1 MYKSILPRLITGL
14 FAMLMLCSS
23 ALAQQRVTV
32 NINQSSL
39 KTLFDTIEKQTSYR
53 FSYINGVLENE
64 GPVTIRQENVP
75 VARVLEQALKN
86 TGLTYKIMS
95 DKQIL
100 ITKKP
105 VAGDNRVTV
114 TGTVYESEGDPAIGA
129 SVMVKG
135 AKTGTSTDIDGHFT
149 LTGVPSDAVIIIS
162 YIGTV
167 PQEISASDKAKF
179 ANVVLSKNT
188 EILDEVVVVGYGTQ
202 SSKLVT
208 TSISKVKLD
217 DIDQANDYNPIK
229 MLQGRVPG
237 VNISNSSG
245 TPGATPNI
253 QVRGVGSINGGS
265 KPLYVVDGIPAES
278 YPNINPSDI
287 ESIEVLKDASAAA
300 IYGSRANSGV
310 VIITTKS
317 GKSGMTKIDVSGRI
331 GFGKLAKDIEM
342 ANAIEYANAMQAA
355 IDNYNVQMGQN
366 VQFYMPSVIEET
378 DWMKMIT
385 RETTETAT
393 G

>member
-1 MYKSILPRLITGL
+1 M
-14 FAMLMLCSS
+14 
-23 ALAQQRVTV
+23 
-32 NINQSSL
+32 
-39 KTLFDTIEKQTSYR
+39 
-53 FSYINGVLENE
+53 
-64 GPVTIRQENVP
+64 
-75 VARVLEQALKN
+75 
-86 TGLTYKIMS
+86 
-95 DKQIL
+95 
-100 ITKKP
+100 
-105 VAGDNRVTV
+105 
-114 TGTVYESEGDPAIGA
+114 
-129 SVMVKG
+129 
-135 AKTGTSTDIDGHFT
+135 
-149 LTGVPSDAVIIIS
+149 
-162 YIGTV
+162 
-167 PQEISASDKAKF
+167 
-179 ANVVLSKNT
+179 LSKNT

-317 GKSGMTKIDVSGRI
+317 GKSGTTKIDVSGRI

-342 ANAIEYANAMQAA
+342 ANATEYANAMQAA

-393 G
+393 GSISISGGNDATNFYASFGANRQEGFIETSAFKQYNLRTKISHKINRIFKLNINLAGAASEYNQVEESSTSLKVLRTAREVQPWYGAYDADGSYKKNGVEIVRHNPLMLINEEKWTLKKYHLSGVFNLEITPFEGFKWTPQASLYTILDNTTKS